1 MRRYGSD
8 EAAPIDWIIPPGR
21 RMSSLADQGLS
32 ETFAYHAVTVGG
44 QGHGGRVGG
53 GVGERAGM

>member
-32 ETFAYHAVTVGG
+32 ETFAYHAVTVG
-44 QGHGGRVGG
+44 
-53 GVGERAGM
+53 